1 MAKILQF
8 IRKVRSPKCA
18 ICNKPVDLE
27 TALFDLDGKAVHGDC
42 YVRMVRLRQITPK
55 TSKPCLDR

>member
-18 ICNKPVDLE
+18 ICNKHVDLE

-42 YVRMVRLRQITPK
+42 YIRMVRLRQIMPK
-55 TSKPCLDR
+55 N